1 MHGDDDQLP
10 SPSRD
15 PHVAAALDWLASDDA
30 RATARRLVRS
40 HSLGLE
46 ADDLLSETAVKVI
59 GGLSR
64 RSEPLAGEE
73 VARTAV
79 RYAARSLTN
88 CALDHARKRAR
99 SERLQIELASSLPQ
113 RASEQERVEGTIFVE
128 QMVASLNAVARG
140 GLPCPGCH
148 REVAFAAATEVLQL
162 ALIEG
167 TSTDGLTMGEDWFD
181 DVVSRVID
189 RVSRGASQLAAARR
203 KRLARCRACVTEL
216 LMESLRRMGYR
227 RG

>member
-30 RATARRLVRS
+30 RAAARRLVRS